1 MHFFLVGRALEQENV
16 DWLKRLLADGHRI
29 GNHTYDH
36 VNVKAAKAEQISFA
50 SSAVAIAGK
59 ESAVVVR
66 ETSRNARRRCSRG
79 WASRRMAFARRAV

>member
-1 MHFFLVGRALEQENV
+1 M

-50 SSAVAIAGK
+50 SNAPWLIAGK

-79 WASRRMAFARRAV
+79 WASRRNGFFARRAV